1 LRISDS
7 ADPLTPD
14 RPSRSNLP
22 EGASRPN
29 DASRHASR
37 RGPNHPASRRPNPTR
52 HGRPGNRSRNSRADK
67 LGSRSRTARSTDSC
81 NTALEPVPSPRRAS
95 AFRPRQT
102 RWYHGAPKPAGLFR
116 LCCRRS
122 DKFIRSHF
130 VLHQDCSGPSHRRR
144 HLKRN
149 PLTPKWCAPGRTNV
163 MRFTYD
169 AVFIG
174 FVSEARSAAQAEG
187 TSVRKF
193 GRPCQW
199 LATRLSSTPSRET
212 RTGSRTLMTI

>member
-1 LRISDS
+1 MRYAEATENEVGLRISDS

-102 RWYHGAPKPAGLFR
+102 
-116 LCCRRS
+116 
-122 DKFIRSHF
+122 HF